1 MRITNLQGRAAVVS
15 ADGSAVDVATASD
28 GRFGPDPQSLYDQW
42 DDFRQWAAAH
52 DTDGGQP
59 LDPRR
64 IGPVVPRPR
73 QVFAIGLNYKA
84 HAAESGFDLPI
95 EPVVFTKFA
104 SSLTGPAG
112 DIELSP
118 GNVDWEVELVVVI
131 GREGRHL
138 AAADAWDHVAG
149 LTVGQDISDR
159 TTQFIAPPA
168 QFGLGKS
175 YASYSPIGPVLV
187 TPDEFDDPDDIEI
200 GCRVNGS
207 VMQQGRTNDLV
218 FPVPDLIARLSA
230 IVALLP
236 GDLIFTG
243 TPAGVGVG
251 RTPPVFLSPGDELVT
266 WAQGIG
272 QMTHRFVP
280 STTPTTQQ

>member
-1 MRITNLQGRAAVVS
+1 MRITNLQGRAVIVS
-15 ADGSAVDVATASD
+15 TDGSAVDVATASD

-59 LDPRR
+59 LDPTR

-73 QVFAIGLNYKA
+73 QVFAVGLNYKA
-84 HAAESGFDLPI
+84 HAAESGFDLPT

-131 GREGRHL
+131 GREGRHI

-149 LTVGQDISDR
+149 LTVGQDVSDR

-200 GCRVNGS
+200 GCRLNGS

>member
-1 MRITNLQGRAAVVS
+1 MRITNLQGRAAIVS
-15 ADGSAVDVATASD
+15 TDGSAVDVATASD

-59 LDPRR
+59 LDPTR

-73 QVFAIGLNYKA
+73 QVFAVGLNYKA
-84 HAAESGFDLPI
+84 HAAESGFDLPT

-131 GREGRHL
+131 GREGRHI

-149 LTVGQDISDR
+149 LTVGQDVSDR

-200 GCRVNGS
+200 GCRLNGS

>member
-1 MRITNLQGRAAVVS
+1 MRITNLQGRAAMVS
-15 ADGSAVDVATASD
+15 THGSAVDVATASD

-42 DDFRQWAAAH
+42 DDFRQWAATH

-59 LDPRR
+59 LDPTR

-73 QVFAIGLNYKA
+73 QVFAVGLNYKA
-84 HAAESGFDLPI
+84 HAAESGFDLPT

-131 GREGRHL
+131 GREGRHI

-149 LTVGQDISDR
+149 LTVGQDVSDR

-175 YASYSPIGPVLV
+175 YSSYSPIGPVLV

-200 GCRVNGS
+200 GCRLNGS

-280 STTPTTQQ
+280 STTPTTQK